1 LASEEPRGD
10 TARERLLELKRVVA
24 GYHKKEV
31 LRGLSLYVG
40 RGEIVA
46 LLGPNGAGKTTTLKT
61 ITGFLRPS
69 AGSVAYEGRDLNGT
83 RPSDA
88 VRKGIALVPQGGRVF
103 APLSVLEN
111 LELGAYLLPGHEEF
125 ERRLQDVY
133 ALFPRLRERQRRPAG
148 LLSGGERQ
156 MLAISRALVLRP
168 KLMLLDEPS
177 EGLSPLLVREVIARL
192 KEIQRTFGT
201 TILLVEQNVRAAL
214 GISDRV
220 YVMRLG
226 EVVLEEDCPERL
238 LDSERLRQAYIG

>member
-1 LASEEPRGD
+1 MF
-10 TARERLLELKRVVA
+10 RERLLELRRVVA

-31 LRGLSLYVG
+31 LGGVSLHVG
-40 RGEIVA
+40 RGETVA

-61 ITGFLRPS
+61 ITGFLRLS

-125 ERRLQDVY
+125 QRRLQDVY
-133 ALFPRLRERQRRPAG
+133 ALFPRLRERQRQPAG

-168 KLMLLDEPS
+168 KLLLLDEPS
-177 EGLSPLLVREVIARL
+177 EGLSPLLVREMMARL

-226 EVVLEEDCPERL
+226 QIVLEEDCPERL